1 MTSDSSRPTVH
12 LICNSHLDPV
22 WLWEWP
28 EGAGEALSLA
38 RTVCDLLEE
47 RETFVFNRNEVQ
59 FYAWVEEYDPAL
71 FQRIRKLVAE
81 GRWHVMGGWYLQPD
95 CNLPSG
101 ESFVRQIL
109 VGRRYFR
116 DRFGVTPTVAANV
129 DSFGHSQG
137 LVQILV
143 RSGYDAYLFC
153 RPKRQQGSTPAA
165 EFTWVGFDGSEV
177 TAALAESHYNSA
189 PGASAEKIRE
199 WMERDAGKVVCQ
211 VPWGVGDHGG
221 GPSRQDLKDIAALA
235 ARTAQA
241 DIVHSTPEAYF
252 ADLRSRGGD
261 LPRYSGDLNPWAVGC
276 YTSAM
281 RLKAR
286 HRRLENA
293 LFMAEKMAT
302 TAWAQRR
309 MAYPAEELGQATRAL
324 LASQFHDILG
334 GTSVPSGEETA
345 LDELG
350 HGLTLTRRVTTRA
363 FFALA
368 EGQKR
373 GREGVHT
380 ILVYNPHP
388 FAVRGVVECEVQPA
402 WPHRPRDFGVPT
414 VTSGRTPLPAQAE
427 KEESNIDEDHRKRVA
442 FLATLRPG
450 HMSRF
455 ECRFEK
461 VKKRPAPKARFRSG
475 RLRLCTEDLEV
486 VVNAETGLLDRYR
499 IGGVDFVGAGAAG
512 FRLMRDDA
520 DPWGS
525 RVKSFRRPAGR
536 PRLMTPAKAAR
547 FAGVGRETLA
557 PVRVIE
563 DGPVRVVV
571 EALFSCGDSAI
582 CQRYKL
588 PREGTEVEVESRVLW
603 RETDRMLKLS
613 LPTPWP
619 AGTLRGQV
627 AYGAEELAATG
638 DEMVAQ
644 KWLAVLSDDGRHAF
658 TVVNDATYGCDF
670 RKGELRLSML
680 RGPAHA
686 AHPTGPDRPLVR
698 EDRLT
703 PRLDRGEHVF
713 RFWLNAGL
721 RDERLTRV
729 DREAL
734 AHAERPFAL
743 AYWPPGGGTLP
754 ADGPVLDD
762 PAVQITAFKKAEEGD
777 ELIVRL
783 FEPTGKSRSTTLSLP
798 HLDLRHR
805 VRLAPFEIRTLAID
819 PSSRR
824 VRQVNLVEDA

>member
-1 MTSDSSRPTVH
+1 MTSPSSRPTVH

-47 RETFVFNRNEVQ
+47 DETFVFNRNEVQ
-59 FYAWVEEYDPAL
+59 FYAWIEEYDPPL
-71 FQRIRKLVAE
+71 FQRIRRLVAE
-81 GRWHVMGGWYLQPD
+81 KRWHVMGGWYLQPD

-109 VGRRYFR
+109 VGRRYFQ

-129 DSFGHSQG
+129 DSFGHSRG
-137 LVQILV
+137 LVQILAK
-143 RSGYDAYLFC
+143 SGYDAYLFC
-153 RPKRQQGSTPAA
+153 RPKREEGSTPDA
-165 EFTWVGFDGSEV
+165 EFTWVGFDGSTV

-189 PGASAEKIRE
+189 PGGAATKIRE
-199 WMERDAGKVVCQ
+199 WLNRDAGKVVRQ

-221 GPSRQDLKDIAALA
+221 GPSRRDLRDIAALA
-235 ARTAQA
+235 ARTPEV
-241 DIVHSTPEAYF
+241 DIVHSTPEAF
-252 ADLRSRGGD
+252 VADLRARGGD
-261 LPRYSGDLNPWAVGC
+261 LIRHAGDLNPWAVGC

-286 HRRLENA
+286 HRRLESA
-293 LFMAEKMAT
+293 LFRAEKMAT
-302 TAWAQRR
+302 TAWAQGL
-309 MAYPAEELGQATRAL
+309 MAYPADELAQATRAL
-324 LASQFHDILG
+324 LANQFHDILG
-334 GTSVPSGEETA
+334 GTSIPSGEETA

-350 HGLTLTRRVTTRA
+350 HGLTLTRRVTSRA

-388 FAVRGVVECEVQPA
+388 FAVRGLVECEVQPA
-402 WPHRPRDFGVPT
+402 WPDRPRDFGVPT
-414 VTSGRTPLPAQAE
+414 VTSGRTVLPAQAE

-450 HMSRF
+450 RMNRF

-461 VKKRPAPKARFRSG
+461 KNTRPAPRARFRNG
-475 RLRLCTEDLEV
+475 RLRIRTEDLEV
-486 VVNAETGLLDRYR
+486 AVNGHTGLIDRYR
-499 IGGVDFVGAGAAG
+499 VGGADFLEAGAAG

-520 DPWGS
+520 DPWGMK
-525 RVKSFRRPAGR
+525 VKRFRKGAGR
-536 PRLMTPAKAAR
+536 PRLMTPEKAAR
-547 FAGVGRETLA
+547 FAGVGTATLA
-557 PVRVIE
+557 PVRVVE

-571 EALFSCGDSAI
+571 EALFSFGSSAI

-588 PREGTEVEVESRVLW
+588 PREGSEVEVETRVHW
-603 RETDRMLKLS
+603 QEKDRMLKLS
-613 LPTPWP
+613 LRTPWSS
-619 AGTLRGQV
+619 GTLRGQV
-627 AYGAEELAATG
+627 AYGIQELATNG

-644 KWLAVLSDDGRHAF
+644 KWLAVISDDGRYAF

-670 RKGELRLSML
+670 HKGELRLSML

-686 AHPTGPDRPLVR
+686 AHPTGPDRPIVR

-713 RFWLNAGL
+713 RFWLNAGP

-743 AYWPPGGGTLP
+743 AYWPPGDGDLP
-754 ADGPVLDD
+754 APGPVLDD
-762 PAVQITAFKKAEEGD
+762 AAVQLTAFKKAEDGD

-783 FEPTGKSRSTTLSLP
+783 FEPTGRERRTTLALP
-798 HLDLRHR
+798 HLELTHT
-805 VRLAPFEIRTLAID
+805 VRLAPFEILTLAVD
-819 PSSRR
+819 PSSRQ
-824 VRQVNLVEDA
+824 VRKVSLMEDA